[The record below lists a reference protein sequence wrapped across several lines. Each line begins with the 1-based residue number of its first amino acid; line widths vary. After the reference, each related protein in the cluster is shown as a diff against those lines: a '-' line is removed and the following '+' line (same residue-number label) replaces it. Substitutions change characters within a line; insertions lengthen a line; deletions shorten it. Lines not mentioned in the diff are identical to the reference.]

1 MPWEPNQ
8 TSEIE
13 LSVELFPDL
22 ESLTISVKR
31 YILGAWV
38 GPEYSSVSIVISFW
52 CK

>member
-13 LSVELFPDL
+13 LSVKLFPDL
-22 ESLTISVKR
+22 KSSTISTKR

-38 GPEYSSVSIVISFW
+38 GPE
-52 CK
+52 